1 VSAQSF
7 TIYSGLSLENGEYLT
22 EPTIAYHTYGD
33 PSKPVVW
40 VCHALTANSEVFDWW
55 AGLFGPTDDFN
66 PQDYFIVCANVLAS
80 CYGTTGP
87 LSKNPVTGQPY
98 FHAYPRITIRDM
110 VTAHEA
116 LRRHLGIQKIHLLL
130 GGSLG
135 GQQALEWAIQQPQL
149 IENLALIAT
158 NARHSAWGIAFN
170 EAQRMAIEADS
181 TWRQAQPHA
190 GDAGMRAA
198 RATALLSYRN
208 YGTYGQFQTDQE
220 PMLDKFRAST
230 YQQYQGEK
238 LSRRFNAFSYY
249 RLSQAMDTHHVGRG
263 RESAEAVLASIQ
275 ARTLV
280 VAISSDMLFPPAEQQ
295 YLARYIPGAQYLEID
310 SDYGH
315 DGFLIETQQLG
326 QALTSFLEEAMP
338 DHSPRRVNNLIGQR
352 A

>member
-1 VSAQSF
+1 MSAQTF

-33 PSKPVVW
+33 PGKPVVW
-40 VCHALTANSEVFDWW
+40 VCHALTANSDVFDWW

-98 FHAYPRITIRDM
+98 FHAHPRVSIRDM

-116 LRRHLGIQKIHLLL
+116 LRRHLGISKIHLLL

-135 GQQALEWAIQQPQL
+135 GQQALEWAIQQPHM
-149 IENLALIAT
+149 IEHLALIAT

-181 TWRQAQPHA
+181 TWATAHPQA
-190 GDAGMRAA
+190 GEAGMRAA

-208 YGTYGQFQTDQE
+208 YGTYGQFQTDTE
-220 PMLDKFRAST
+220 AVLDRFRAST

-238 LSRRFNAFSYY
+238 LARRFNAFSYY

-263 RESAEAVLASIQ
+263 RTSIEAALASVR

-280 VAISSDMLFPPAEQQ
+280 VSISSDMLFPPTEQQ
-295 YLARYIPGAQYLEID
+295 FLARHISNAQYREID

-326 QALTSFLEEAMP
+326 EILGSFLEGETP
-338 DHSPRRVNNLIGQR
+338 PSNTRPKPGQVKQP

>member
-1 VSAQSF
+1 MSAQSF

-22 EPTIAYHTYGD
+22 EPSIAYHTYGD
-33 PSKPVVW
+33 ASKPVVW

-55 AGLFGPTDDFN
+55 AGLFGPTEAFN
-66 PQDYFIVCANVLAS
+66 PQDYFIVCSNVLAS

-110 VTAHEA
+110 VAAHEA
-116 LRRHLGIQKIHLLL
+116 LRRHLGIQKIYLLL

-149 IENLALIAT
+149 IDHLALIAT

-170 EAQRMAIEADS
+170 EAQRMAIEADG
-181 TWRQAQPHA
+181 TWRQSQPHA

-220 PMLDKFRAST
+220 PALDQYRAST

-249 RLSQAMDTHHVGRG
+249 RLAQAMDTHHVGRG
-263 RESAEAVLASIQ
+263 RESVESALSSIK

-280 VAISSDMLFPPAEQQ
+280 VGISSDVLFPTTEQQ
-295 YLARYIPGAQYLEID
+295 YLARYIPAARYLEID

-326 QALTSFLEEAMP
+326 EALTTFLEETTT
-338 DHSPRRVNNLIGQR
+338 DISQHQLVNLTGQH